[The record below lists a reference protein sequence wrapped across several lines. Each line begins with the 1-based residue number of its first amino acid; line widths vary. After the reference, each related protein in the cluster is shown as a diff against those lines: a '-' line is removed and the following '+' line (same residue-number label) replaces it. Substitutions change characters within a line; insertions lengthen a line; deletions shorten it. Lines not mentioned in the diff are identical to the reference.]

1 MQRVRRL
8 GGGIFQLC
16 LKMQSDILQSLNNY
30 RSLNQ
35 KCPHFFITTRAPPV
49 ANLHLSRSARM
60 LIIHGACAALLAFT
74 SPLHSRS
81 HYNVHF
87 VRDRHHSQRCAS
99 KMYLPVPA
107 SMLSTTAAASFVVM
121 EPVGAAAA
129 TRFDAGDAAVAALLL
144 SVILLSSVRQRG
156 DNDEDAV
163 KSVPQERVTGSVY
176 PTSMQVMTRTRETE
190 RDVNK
195 RA

>member
-1 MQRVRRL
+1 
-8 GGGIFQLC
+8 
-16 LKMQSDILQSLNNY
+16 
-30 RSLNQ
+30 
-35 KCPHFFITTRAPPV
+35 
-49 ANLHLSRSARM
+49 
-60 LIIHGACAALLAFT
+60 
-74 SPLHSRS
+74 
-81 HYNVHF
+81 
-87 VRDRHHSQRCAS
+87 
-99 KMYLPVPA
+99 
-107 SMLSTTAAASFVVM
+107 MLSTTAAASFVVM